1 MISKTFIERPKFA
14 MVISVVILLA
24 GLIAIPLLP
33 VGEFP
38 EITPPQVSV
47 TTKYPGA
54 NAQTLLDSV
63 AGPIEQRVNG
73 VEGMIY
79 MQSTS
84 SDDGSYSLNVTFDF
98 GIDPDQAQVN
108 VQNLVSQAEPLLP
121 EEVKRQGVT
130 VRKQST
136 DMLMVVNVYS
146 PDESLSPEF
155 ISNYATINVADVFAR
170 VPGVAQA
177 KNMGAMDYGMRIWL
191 DPDRMASLGLT
202 TDDVV
207 NAVREQNVQVAVG
220 RIGSP
225 PVPKGQQ
232 FQYTLTAQG
241 RLTTVE
247 EFEQI
252 VVRAGGGARIVFLKD
267 VARVELGVRDYSW
280 QGQLDGLPSAVIAIY
295 KLPDANALDV
305 ANRIYEVTEQVSANF
320 PDGLAHAI
328 LYDTTRYIKIS
339 IREVIVTLFQAVA
352 LVVLVVFLFLGNWRA
367 TIIPAIAIPVALIG
381 TFGVMLALGMSI
393 NTISLFGL
401 ILAIGVV
408 VDDAIVVIENTERHV
423 RAGLRGK
430 EAALK
435 TMQEVTG
442 PVVATTLVL
451 LAVFVPVILMPGI
464 SGALYRQFAITI
476 SVAVLISSINA
487 LTLSPA
493 LASLLVTGSAEPQ
506 GMLGRFSAFLDRLTG
521 RYKGVVGASVR
532 RLPVTIAVYL
542 AIVAVIVFLLMRLPG
557 AFVPDEDKGAFF
569 VDVQLPDG
577 SSLERT
583 QDVSDQV
590 NRILLSDPNV
600 EHVVTVIGYSLL
612 KGIVSSNGSFSI
624 AVLKDWDERPEPDQ
638 HQEAVR
644 QRLQG
649 QLLAIPEAMILAFSP
664 PPIPGVG
671 NVSGLDYRLL
681 DMQGRS
687 AGELAG
693 VAATIVTTANARPEI
708 GQAFTSFRAAVP
720 QVELEVDRVKAKDQG
735 IPLSGIF
742 GSLQSML
749 GSLYV
754 NDFNLYGRT
763 YRVMV
768 QAEGEYRTK
777 ESDIGRIFVRNANG
791 EMVPLS
797 TVVSSSPSLGPQMLT
812 RYNLSNSVTI
822 SAIPA
827 PGYSEGEAIRAMAE
841 VSRDALP
848 SGYTYAWS
856 GITFQSLAAGNLAPI
871 IFSLALVFV
880 YLFLVAQYESWL
892 IPGAILLSVPLA
904 LVGAFAGLT
913 ALGLPLNLYAQIGLV
928 LLIGISA
935 KTAILIVEFAKELRE
950 NEGLSVNEAAIR
962 GAALRFRAVLMT
974 ALSFVLGVLP
984 LVLAT
989 GAGAAS
995 RVSLGAAVFFGMLAS
1010 AIFGT
1015 LMVPAAFAAVQ
1026 RFREWVKG
1034 GRKPAGDE
1042 AASTNATGSG

>member
-14 MVISVVILLA
+14 MVVSIVILLA
-24 GLIAIPLLP
+24 GLISIPILP
-33 VGEFP
+33 VAEFP

-47 TTKYPGA
+47 TTNYPGA
-54 NAQTLLDSV
+54 NAETLLDTV

-84 SDDGSYSLNVTFDF
+84 SDSGSYSLNVTFDY

-108 VQNLVSQAEPLLP
+108 VQNLVAQAEPLLP

-155 ISNYATINVADVFAR
+155 ISNYATINVADVLAR
-170 VPGVAQA
+170 IKGVAEAQ
-177 KNMGAMDYGMRIWL
+177 NMGALDYGMRIWL

-202 TDDVV
+202 TDDIIA
-207 NAVREQNVQVAVG
+207 AVREQNVQVAVG

-225 PVPKGQQ
+225 PIPEGQQ

-241 RLTTVE
+241 RLQTVE
-247 EFEQI
+247 EFERI

-267 VARVELGVRDYSW
+267 VARVELGVQDYSW
-280 QGQLDGLPSAVIAIY
+280 RGELDGVPSAVIAIY
-295 KLPDANALDV
+295 KLPDANALEV
-305 ANRIYEVTEQVSANF
+305 ATDIRDAVNRISRNF
-320 PDGLAHAI
+320 PDGLEQAI
-328 LYDTTRYIKIS
+328 LYDTTEYIEIS
-339 IREVIVTLFQAVA
+339 IREVVMTLFQAVA

-367 TIIPAIAIPVALIG
+367 TIIPAVAIPVALIG
-381 TFGVMLALGMSI
+381 TFAVMLAVGMSI

-423 RAGLRGK
+423 RDGKKGK
-430 EAALK
+430 EAALA

-451 LAVFVPVILMPGI
+451 AAVFVPVMLMPGI
-464 SGALYRQFAITI
+464 SGSLYRQFAITI

-493 LASLLVTGSAEPQ
+493 LAALLVTKQVEP
-506 GMLGRFSAFLDRLTG
+506 GGLMGRFSAFLDRLTK
-521 RYKGVVGASVR
+521 RYQGIVGASVR
-532 RLPVTIAVYL
+532 RLPITIAIYL
-542 AIVAVIVFLLMRLPG
+542 AIAAVIGILLLRLPG
-557 AFVPDEDKGAFF
+557 AFVPDEDKGSFF

-577 SSLERT
+577 ASLERSEA
-583 QDVSDQV
+583 VAEQV
-590 NRILLSDPNV
+590 NQILLADP
-600 EHVVTVIGYSLL
+600 EIDHVVTVFGYSML
-612 KGIVSSNGSFSI
+612 KGIVSSNGAFSI
-624 AVLKDWDERPEPDQ
+624 AVLKPWDERPEPEQ
-638 HQEAVR
+638 QQAAVL
-644 QRLQG
+644 QRVQG
-649 QLLAIPEAMILAFSP
+649 QLFAIPSATILAFAP

-681 DMQGRS
+681 DYQGRPAS
-687 AGELAG
+687 ELAG
-693 VAATIVTTANARPEI
+693 VAATVVTAANSRPEI

-720 QVELEVDRVKAKDQG
+720 QIELEVDRIKAKDQG
-735 IPLSGIF
+735 IPLSSVF

-749 GSLYV
+749 GSLYI
-754 NDFNLYGRT
+754 NDFNRFGRT
-763 YRVMV
+763 FRVMV
-768 QAEGEYRTK
+768 QAEGEYRTR
-777 ESDIGRIFVRNANG
+777 ESDIGRIFVRNATG
-791 EMVPLS
+791 DMVPLS
-797 TVVSSSPSLGPQMLT
+797 TIVRNSPKLGPQMLN
-812 RYNLSNSVTI
+812 RYNLNNSVTI

-827 PGYSEGEAIRAMAE
+827 PGYSESEAIEAMTQ
-841 VSRDALP
+841 VSDSTLP
-848 SGYTYAWS
+848 SGFTFAWS
-856 GITFQSLAAGNLAPI
+856 GITFQSLEAGNLAPI

-913 ALGLPLNLYAQIGLV
+913 AMGIPLNLYAQIGLV

-950 NEGLSVNEAAIR
+950 TKGLSVNEAAVQ
-962 GAALRFRAVLMT
+962 GATLRFRAVLMT

-984 LVLAT
+984 LVLAS

-995 RVSLGAAVFFGMLAS
+995 RVSLGTAVFFGMLAS

-1026 RFREWVKG
+1026 RFREWVK
-1034 GRKPAGDE
+1034 RK
-1042 AASTNATGSG
+1042 

>member
-14 MVISVVILLA
+14 MVVSIVILLA
-24 GLIAIPLLP
+24 GLISIPILP
-33 VGEFP
+33 VAEFP
-38 EITPPQVSV
+38 DITPPQVSV
-47 TTKYPGA
+47 STSYPGA
-54 NAQTLLDSV
+54 NAETLLDSV

-73 VEGMIY
+73 VEGMLY

-84 SDDGSYSLNVTFDF
+84 SDAGSYSLNVTFDY

-108 VQNLVSQAEPLLP
+108 VQNLVAQAEPLLP

-155 ISNYATINVADVFAR
+155 ISNYATINVADVLSR
-170 VPGVAQA
+170 IKGVAQA
-177 KNMGAMDYGMRIWL
+177 QNMGALDYGMRIWL

-202 TDDVV
+202 TDDVIA
-207 NAVREQNVQVAVG
+207 AVREQNVQVAVG

-225 PVPKGQQ
+225 PVPEGQQ
-232 FQYTLTAQG
+232 FQYTLTAMG
-241 RLTTVE
+241 RLETVE
-247 EFEQI
+247 EFERI
-252 VVRAGGGARIVFLKD
+252 VVRAGGDARIVFLKD
-267 VARVELGVRDYSW
+267 IARVELGIQDYSW
-280 QGQLDGLPSAVIAIY
+280 RGELDGVASAVIAIY
-295 KLPDANALDV
+295 KLPDANALEV
-305 ANRIYEVTEQVSANF
+305 ADDIYSAVDRISRNF
-320 PDGLAHAI
+320 PDGLEQAI
-328 LYDTTRYIKIS
+328 LYDTTRYIEIS
-339 IREVIVTLFQAVA
+339 IREVVVTLLQAVA

-367 TIIPAIAIPVALIG
+367 TIIPAVAIPVALIG
-381 TFGVMLALGMSI
+381 TFAVMLAVGMSI

-423 RAGLRGK
+423 RGGMRGA
-430 EAALK
+430 EAALA
-435 TMQEVTG
+435 TMREVTG

-451 LAVFVPVILMPGI
+451 LAVFVPVMLMPGI

-493 LASLLVTGSAEPQ
+493 LAAMLVTRSVEPK
-506 GMLGRFSAFLDRLTG
+506 GLLGRFSTFLDRLTE
-521 RYKGVVGASVR
+521 RYRGVVGASVR

-542 AIVAVIVFLLMRLPG
+542 AIAAVIVLLLLRLPA

-577 SSLERT
+577 ASLERSAA
-583 QDVSDQV
+583 VAEQV
-590 NRILLSDPNV
+590 NQILMADPEV
-600 EHVVTVIGYSLL
+600 DHVVTVYGYSIL
-612 KGIVSSNGSFSI
+612 KGIASSNGAFSI
-624 AVLKDWDERPEPDQ
+624 AVLKPWDERPEPEQ
-638 HQEAVR
+638 HQAAVLR
-644 QRLQG
+644 RVQG
-649 QLLAIPEAMILAFSP
+649 PLFAIPSATILAFAP

-681 DMQGRS
+681 DMQGRT

-693 VAATIVTTANARPEI
+693 VAATVVTAANARPEI

-720 QVELEVDRVKAKDQG
+720 QIELEVDRVKAKDQG
-735 IPLSGIF
+735 IPLSSVF
-742 GSLQSML
+742 GSLQAML

-754 NDFNLYGRT
+754 NDFNRFGRT
-763 YRVMV
+763 FRVMV
-768 QAEGEYRTK
+768 QAEGEYRTR
-777 ESDIGRIFVRNANG
+777 ESDIGRIFVRNAAG
-791 EMVPLS
+791 DMVPLS
-797 TVVSSSPSLGPQMLT
+797 TIVSSSPKLGPQMLN
-812 RYNLSNSVTI
+812 RYNLNNSVTV

-827 PGYSEGEAIRAMAE
+827 PGFSEGEAISAMAE
-841 VSRDALP
+841 VSDTTLP
-848 SGYTYAWS
+848 AGYTYAWS

-950 NEGLSVNEAAIR
+950 KEGLSISEAAVR

-1010 AIFGT
+1010 AVLGT
-1015 LMVPAAFAAVQ
+1015 LMVPASFAAVQ

-1034 GRKPAGDE
+1034 DRGQ
-1042 AASTNATGSG
+1042 SGQDPESANIT